1 MANLI
6 NKYRTA
12 ENETLDLRVPDT
24 AQWVRERFPAIMANR
39 PTGMSESYQFMPSH
53 KIATD
58 LMDQFGM
65 PLVEV
70 GQQFSRS
77 RSPAGQEHFMKFRL
91 PSGLGG
97 LPAVGDSVPEIV
109 IMNSHNG
116 RSTIRAYAGIF
127 RFVCANGMVVSEK
140 SFGQIKIRHFGEENN
155 FAEFN
160 KVLGVMARRMTILD
174 SRMARMKEVVLSP
187 HEQNQLAK
195 ALMRIRGTPDWL
207 EAADSLKAN
216 RADDECTEDGNRS
229 LWTTFNTL
237 QENLT
242 NRSLAREFEDARNRS
257 IRPLS
262 GARAHVLT
270 NERLWAGLE
279 TFIEDRFPKLA
290 ADTFEKPAQA
300 SIVLTGGAVSID
312 QVPVAEVVGEVAV
325 SVAVAVAPVDALPSP
340 AAQESHV
347 LRSVEQLMKLKTF
360 AEMDAI
366 TAEEFELLD
375 KEFKTKLSK
384 RKSYLKS
391 KQKVD
396 A

>member
-1 MANLI
+1 MTNLL

-12 ENETLDLRVPDT
+12 ENEAIDLRVPET
-24 AQWVRERFPAIMANR
+24 AQWVGERFPAIMAKR
-39 PTGMSESYQFMPSH
+39 PTGMSDSYQFMPSY

-58 LMDQFGM
+58 LMDQFGV

-77 RSPAGQEHFMKFRL
+77 RAPAGQEHFMKFRL
-91 PSGLGG
+91 PSGIDR

-160 KVLGVMARRMTILD
+160 KVLSVMARRMSILD
-174 SRMARMKEVVLSP
+174 NRMARMKEVILTP

-195 ALMRIRGTPDWL
+195 ALMEVRGTPDWL
-207 EAADSLKAN
+207 EAADSLAAN
-216 RADDECTEDGNRS
+216 RVDDERMENGNRS

-242 NRSLAREFEDARNRS
+242 NRSLSRHFENARDRS

-290 ADTFEKPAQA
+290 AETFEKPAQA
-300 SIVLTGGAVSID
+300 PLPLTGGAVSID
-312 QVPVAEVVGEVAV
+312 QVPEAEVVVPEALPVAI
-325 SVAVAVAPVDALPSP
+325 ALAPVDAQPEP
-340 AAQESHV
+340 AAQEGHV
-347 LRSVEQLMKLKTF
+347 LRSFGQLLELKTF

-366 TAEEFELLD
+366 TAEEYELLD
-375 KEFKTKLSK
+375 RELKTKISK
-384 RKSYLKS
+384 RKSYLKG
-391 KQKVD
+391 KEKVD